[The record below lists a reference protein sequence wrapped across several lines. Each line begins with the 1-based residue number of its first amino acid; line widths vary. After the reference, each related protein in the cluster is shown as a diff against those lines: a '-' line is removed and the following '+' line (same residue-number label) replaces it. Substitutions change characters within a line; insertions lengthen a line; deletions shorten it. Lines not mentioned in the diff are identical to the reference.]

1 MMLALHPELV
11 KMDRAVPGYT
21 GDLQSGLERFIGEGV
36 HVLTDTG
43 VFGDPT
49 NASAEHGRL
58 YIDKLLDLT
67 TEQIQRAGR
76 DDR

>member
-11 KMDRAVPGYT
+11 RMDAAVPGYT
-21 GDLQSGLERFIGEGV
+21 GDLEAGLQRFLAEGV

-49 NASAEHGRL
+49 HAPPGTGAS
-58 YIDKLLDLT
+58 I
-67 TEQIQRAGR
+67 
-76 DDR
+76 